1 MAISRADKITQQNQ
15 PSQFQ
20 AQQKKYTD
28 FTVNLDVHPDTG
40 DLFRIT
46 DVNAIK
52 RSLKNIM
59 LTNYYERP
67 FQPKL
72 ATNINGMLFEN
83 IGADT
88 LSLLSDTITYAINKY
103 EPRVNILTLN
113 ATANNDADSVA
124 INLVFTIN
132 NIPDQQTMNVVVNRV
147 R

>member
-20 AQQKKYTD
+20 VQQKKYTD

-46 DVNAIK
+46 DVNAVK

-59 LTNYYERP
+59 LTNFYERP

-72 ATNINGMLFEN
+72 ATNLPAMLFEN

-88 LSLLSDTITYAINKY
+88 LSILSDTVTYAINKY
-103 EPRVNILTLN
+103 EPRVNILSLN

-132 NIPDQQTMNVVVNRV
+132 NIPDQQTMSVVVNRV

>member
-28 FTVNLDVHPDTG
+28 FTTNLDVHPDTG

-72 ATNINGMLFEN
+72 ATNIQGMLFEN
-83 IGADT
+83 VGT
-88 LSLLSDTITYAINKY
+88 EVLSMLSDTITYAINKY
-103 EPRVNILTLN
+103 EPRVNVLSLN
-113 ATANNDADSVA
+113 ASASNDADSVT

-132 NIPDQQTMNVVVNRV
+132 NIPDTQTMSVVVSRV